1 MNSLVLALLVKS
13 SLLISAA
20 IAINRLVLRHRSAAS
35 RHLVWTLALGG
46 VLLLPMLSVA
56 VPGLEIPIRVAAG
69 PESVSGPSVVMDET
83 EAAVGSAAEFTSA
96 PTAEARF
103 AETPRASWGS
113 VALGIYAAG
122 VLLLA
127 LRLAFGRWILAGIV
141 RESTVVQDAE
151 WRALLRECE
160 GLMGVKE
167 PVRLLRSLDRSMP
180 MAFGLRTPT
189 ILIPA
194 IADTW
199 SDDRRRAVLLHELA
213 HIDRRDCLTQ
223 LLAEVTCAA
232 YWMHPAVWLVAS
244 RLKVERELACDDRV
258 LTVGTAARD
267 YAGHLLE
274 LAYSLGG
281 YRSPALVVSMAR
293 RAQLEGRMLA
303 VLDAARNRVTPT
315 LRARVVGLVATAM
328 VVLPLA
334 AAEAVVVPESSV
346 PPEMALAAAPL
357 VEAVTQPPAPLP
369 PAPLAP
375 LPPLERTE
383 SREKR
388 REIQLPGTFEVR
400 RSDEGVVVYLQLSD
414 RPNSMHG
421 FSLPVDQLEGFSPAI
436 LTGEGGPA
444 KFSLRRDAGTLM
456 FEGMFR
462 SGVGA
467 GTFDFT
473 PNAAFPGEM
482 TKRGFASPNQTEQYQ
497 LARGNIGFAYLDELN
512 AQKYE
517 RPTLDDLIR
526 AADHGVHLDYLRGMG
541 AAGYKLGRIES
552 LVRTRDHGVT
562 PKFIAGLA
570 AEGIKGLSADELV
583 RARDH
588 GVTPEYIG
596 TMRAFG
602 YKDLPLQ
609 ELVRARDH
617 GVSADYI
624 RGMAEAGYAQV
635 SLSELVRARDSGVT
649 PEYVK
654 AIRDAGHKGL
664 TLKELVKARDH
675 GVGKD
680 FVREMAALSKVPLMM
695 DDLINARDHGVGPE
709 FVKTMREL
717 GYTDVALED
726 LIRLRDHGVSA
737 DFVREQNAGPRGRL
751 SVDELVRRRN
761 RGM

>member
-1 MNSLVLALLVKS
+1 
-13 SLLISAA
+13 
-20 IAINRLVLRHRSAAS
+20 
-35 RHLVWTLALGG
+35 
-46 VLLLPMLSVA
+46 
-56 VPGLEIPIRVAAG
+56 
-69 PESVSGPSVVMDET
+69 
-83 EAAVGSAAEFTSA
+83 
-96 PTAEARF
+96 
-103 AETPRASWGS
+103 
-113 VALGIYAAG
+113 VALAIYAAG
-122 VLLLA
+122 LLFLG
-127 LRLAFGRWILAGIV
+127 LRLAFGRWTLARIV
-141 RESTVVQDAE
+141 RQSTEVQDPA

-160 GLMGVKE
+160 ALMGVNE
-167 PVRLLRSLDRSMP
+167 PVRLLRSLDHSMP

-223 LLAEVTCAA
+223 FLAEVTCAA
-232 YWMHPAVWLVAS
+232 YWMHPAVWLVAR

-258 LTVGTAARD
+258 LTVGTVAGD

-293 RAQLEGRMLA
+293 RPQLEGRMLA

-315 LRARVVGLVATAM
+315 QRTRVVGALATA
-328 VVLPLA
+328 VLVLPLA
-334 AAEAVVVPESSV
+334 AAEAVLVPESSET
-346 PPEMALAAAPL
+346 PEMIRVSAATEQAAP
-357 VEAVTQPPAPLP
+357 PAP

-375 LPPLERTE
+375 LAPLSRSERGE
-383 SREKR
+383 RHEKR

-400 RSDEGVVVYLQLSD
+400 RSDTPGTIYLQISD

-421 FSLPVDQLEGFSPAI
+421 FTQEVDQLEGFSPSI
-436 LTGEGGPA
+436 LSGEGGPA
-444 KFSLRRDAGTLM
+444 KFSLRRDAGTLA
-456 FEGMFR
+456 FEGIFR

-473 PNAAFPGEM
+473 PNAAFPAEM
-482 TKRGFASPNQTEQYQ
+482 AKRGFDAPNRTEQYQ

-517 RPTLDDLIR
+517 RPTLAGLIR

-541 AAGYKLGRIES
+541 GAGYKLGRIEA

-562 PKFIAGLA
+562 LKFIAGLA

-602 YKDLPLQ
+602 YEGLPLE
-609 ELVRARDH
+609 ELIRARDH
-617 GVSADYI
+617 GVSADFI
-624 RGMAEAGYAQV
+624 RRMAEAGYAE
-635 SLSELVRARDSGVT
+635 LPLAELVRARDSGVT
-649 PEYVK
+649 SEYVK
-654 AIRDAGHKGL
+654 ALRDAGHKGL
-664 TLKELVKARDH
+664 TLQELVKARNH
-675 GVGKD
+675 GVSVD
-680 FVREMAALSKVPLMM
+680 YVREMAALSGVPLMLE
-695 DDLINARDHGVGPE
+695 DLIRARDHGVGPE
-709 FVKTMREL
+709 FVKAMREL
-717 GYTDVALED
+717 GYTDLPLED
-726 LIRLRDHGVSA
+726 LVRLRDHGVSA
-737 DFVREQNAGPRGRL
+737 KFVREQNTGPRGRL